1 MNEHPTIRLTASIP
15 EIPVY
20 DLEAAIEYYRDK
32 FGFNLDWSDGEIGLA
47 GLSSGDCRLFLAN
60 MVYRNKYGKVIPVRV
75 WMNLDSKND
84 VDRLHEEWR
93 DRGAAIDAP
102 PQSKPWGLHEFVA
115 ADPDRNQFRVFYD
128 FATPGGEG
136 KTP

>member
-1 MNEHPTIRLTASIP
+1 MSEHPTIHLTASIP

-20 DLEAAIEYYRDK
+20 DLEAAIAYYRDK

-47 GLSSGDCRLFLAN
+47 GLSLNECRLFLAN

-75 WMNLDSKND
+75 WMNLDSKDD
-84 VDRLHEEWR
+84 VDKLHQEWR
-93 DRGAAIDAP
+93 DRGATIDAE

-115 ADPDRNQFRVFYD
+115 ADPDGNQFQVFYD
-128 FATPGGEG
+128 FATPERD
-136 KTP
+136 K